1 MSIMTDIDVT
11 EIRIILEDL
20 SEEQLINILEKNGYT
35 NKGKKNVLI
44 REIMT
49 KISHDIVIQELDD
62 LLLYYFYFFYFYR
75 TFIFLLILL
84 LFLYPITYKNT
95 HCFFY

>member
-1 MSIMTDIDVT
+1 MTDIDVT

-20 SEEQLINILEKNGYT
+20 TEEQLINILEKNGYT

-49 KISHDIVIQELDD
+49 KISHDSFTNS
-62 LLLYYFYFFYFYR
+62 LLFY
-75 TFIFLLILL
+75 ILL
-84 LFLYPITYKNT
+84 LTII
-95 HCFFY
+95 

>member
-1 MSIMTDIDVT
+1 MTDIDVT

-20 SEEQLINILEKNGYT
+20 SEEQLINMEKNGYT

-62 LLLYYFYFFYFYR
+62 LGV
-75 TFIFLLILL
+75 I
-84 LFLYPITYKNT
+84 
-95 HCFFY
+95 

>member
-1 MSIMTDIDVT
+1 MGDVYYD
-11 EIRIILEDL
+11 RYW
-20 SEEQLINILEKNGYT
+20 EKNGYT

-62 LLLYYFYFFYFYR
+62 LGV
-75 TFIFLLILL
+75 I
-84 LFLYPITYKNT
+84 
-95 HCFFY
+95 

>member
-1 MSIMTDIDVT
+1 MTDIDVT

-49 KISHDIVIQELDD
+49 KISHD

>member
-1 MSIMTDIDVT
+1 MTDIDVT

>member
-1 MSIMTDIDVT
+1 MTDIDVT

-49 KISHDIVIQELDD
+49 KISHD
-62 LLLYYFYFFYFYR
+62 YFF
-75 TFIFLLILL
+75 TSILL
-84 LFLYPITYKNT
+84 LFFLLLSYFYIFTYFTTFFISYYLQKYPLLFLLNFKA
-95 HCFFY
+95 

>member
-1 MSIMTDIDVT
+1 MTDIDVT

-20 SEEQLINILEKNGYT
+20 TEEKNGYT

-49 KISHDIVIQELDD
+49 KISHDIVIQELDE
-62 LLLYYFYFFYFYR
+62 LGA
-75 TFIFLLILL
+75 I
-84 LFLYPITYKNT
+84 
-95 HCFFY
+95 

>member
-1 MSIMTDIDVT
+1 MGEVIMTDIDVT

-35 NKGKKNVLI
+35 NKGKKNVYGYTNKGKKNVLI

-49 KISHDIVIQELDD
+49 KISHDIVIQELDE
-62 LLLYYFYFFYFYR
+62 LGV
-75 TFIFLLILL
+75 I
-84 LFLYPITYKNT
+84 
-95 HCFFY
+95 

>member
-1 MSIMTDIDVT
+1 MGDMHMTDIDVT

-49 KISHDIVIQELDD
+49 KISHDIVIEELDA
-62 LLLYYFYFFYFYR
+62 LGA
-75 TFIFLLILL
+75 I
-84 LFLYPITYKNT
+84 
-95 HCFFY
+95 